1 MSIHKIKTK
10 LILSY
15 SFLILAGVVLGGI
28 FLYFFFYIE
37 GYYVYRKEVDNLKY
51 LTSNAQNLQK
61 DFLSLDANSE
71 NFMRTQKSKT
81 ITAFDINK
89 KAINEMLKELE
100 IDPITPSLGLSENSK
115 RSTEL
120 LAKYHT
126 TFDVLKDKVL
136 QRGYRDIGLEG
147 KMRDVAHELE
157 NLKGKVR
164 EVDILTLRR
173 HEKNFI
179 IRKEMRFVEYLDK
192 ACEDIVQN
200 LNDSLSKS
208 AKTEIASAVESYRV
222 MFKQMVAIEKEIGF
236 TQEAGIRGQLTNIVK
251 KINDEVE
258 AFDMILTLHTDQIKN
273 QAWLIIISA
282 TLIMLITA
290 SIFAVYFANSVSKPI
305 ELLDRITQS
314 VVKGLRNQEQFLE
327 RITSDDEVGN
337 LAKNFKVM
345 LSKLK
350 SSIAEAENKNIQLED
365 FAREEAK
372 RSWSSTGLST
382 FADILRNNHENV
394 EKQAFEI
401 IATLVRYTESNQG
414 GIFIVNDDDENHKFL
429 ELKGSYAYER
439 QKFLNKT
446 IEYGEGLVGSVWRE
460 QDTRFITDIPLNYAN
475 ITSGL
480 GQATPK
486 SLLIIPI
493 KNDNKVEGV
502 LELMSFK
509 IYQPFEI
516 DFIESLSRRIAT
528 TIAAVKSNEKNAQLL
543 SASKDFAD
551 KLKIKEE
558 ELKKQLHNYEN
569 WVQQFEAKLNAV
581 ADEAHVYQTII
592 NKVYE
597 GIILTNEKFIVT
609 KVNNHVLKR
618 FGYKRQELE
627 GQSVDI
633 LIETDYA
640 NIIDLREKTF
650 KLSYKS
656 FTQNVTGKVIDNVG
670 GICPVQMMSGK
681 LEIEDR
687 IVYVFLFNE
696 DSSYKNI
703 EDTSNEREPKRD
715 DFSMFQ

>member
-100 IDPITPSLGLSENSK
+100 IDPITPLLGLSENAK
-115 RSTEL
+115 RSNEL

-147 KMRDVAHELE
+147 KMRDVAHDLE

-179 IRKEMRFVEYLDK
+179 IRKEMKFVAELEK
-192 ACEDIVQN
+192 ACENIVQN

-208 AKTEIASAVESYRV
+208 AKTDIAVAVESYRI
-222 MFKQMVAIEKEIGF
+222 MFNQMVAIEKEIGF

-258 AFDMILTLHTDQIKN
+258 AFDVILTLHTDQIKN

-290 SIFAVYFANSVSKPI
+290 SVFAVYFANSVSKPI

>member
-61 DFLSLDANSE
+61 DFLSLDASSE

-81 ITAFDINK
+81 ITAFDINQ
-89 KAINEMLKELE
+89 KAINEMLKELGN
-100 IDPITPSLGLSENSK
+100 DPITPQLGLLENSK
-115 RSTEL
+115 RSNEL

-147 KMRDVAHELE
+147 KMRDVAHDLE

-179 IRKEMRFVEYLDK
+179 IRKEMKFVGELEK
-192 ACEDIVQN
+192 ACESIVEN
-200 LNDSLSKS
+200 LNDSLSKT
-208 AKTEIASAVESYRV
+208 AKADIGRAVDSYRV

-236 TQEAGIRGQLTNIVK
+236 TQEAGIRGQLTSIVK

-258 AFDMILTLHTDQIKN
+258 AFDVVLTLHTDQIKN

-290 SIFAVYFANSVSKPI
+290 SIFAIYFANSVSKPI

-414 GIFIVNDDDENHKFL
+414 GIFIVNDEDENHKFL

-543 SASKDFAD
+543 SASKVFAD
-551 KLKIKEE
+551 QLKVKEE

-656 FTQNVTGKVIDNVG
+656 FTQNVMGKVIDNVG

>member
-100 IDPITPSLGLSENSK
+100 IDPITPSLGLSENAK

-120 LAKYHT
+120 LAKYHS

-157 NLKGKVR
+157 GLKGKVR

-179 IRKEMRFVEYLDK
+179 IRKELRFIDYLDK

-258 AFDMILTLHTDQIKN
+258 AFDVILTLHTDQIKN

-290 SIFAVYFANSVSKPI
+290 SVFAVYFANSVSKPI

-414 GIFIVNDDDENHKFL
+414 GIFIVNDEDENHKFL

-509 IYQPFEI
+509 VYQPFEI

-703 EDTSNEREPKRD
+703 EDTNNEREPKRD

>member
-258 AFDMILTLHTDQIKN
+258 AFDVILTLHTDQIKN

-414 GIFIVNDDDENHKFL
+414 GIFIVNDEDENHKFL

-509 IYQPFEI
+509 VYQPFEI

>member
-37 GYYVYRKEVDNLKY
+37 GYYVYRKELDNLKY

-81 ITAFDINK
+81 ITSFESNQ
-89 KAINEMLKELE
+89 KAINEMLAALGN
-100 IDPITPSLGLSENSK
+100 DPITPQLGLAENAT
-115 RSTEL
+115 RSTQL
-120 LAKYHT
+120 LSKYHT
-126 TFDVLKDKVL
+126 TFDALKDKVL

-147 KMRDVAHELE
+147 KMRDVAHDLE

-179 IRKEMRFVEYLDK
+179 IRKEMKFVTSLED
-192 ACEDIVQN
+192 ACKDIVKN

-208 AKTEIASAVESYRV
+208 AKGEIENAVESYRA

-236 TQEAGIRGQLTNIVK
+236 TQEAGIRGQLTTIVK
-251 KINDEVE
+251 KINEEIE
-258 AFDMILTLHTDQIKN
+258 AFDIILTLHTDQIKN

-337 LAKNFKVM
+337 LAKNFKLM

-372 RSWSSTGLST
+372 RSWTSTGLSN

-414 GIFIVNDDDENHKFL
+414 GIFIVNDEDESHKFL

-446 IEYGEGLVGSVWRE
+446 IEIGR
-460 QDTRFITDIPLNYAN
+460 
-475 ITSGL
+475 
-480 GQATPK
+480 
-486 SLLIIPI
+486 
-493 KNDNKVEGV
+493 
-502 LELMSFK
+502 
-509 IYQPFEI
+509 
-516 DFIESLSRRIAT
+516 
-528 TIAAVKSNEKNAQLL
+528 
-543 SASKDFAD
+543 
-551 KLKIKEE
+551 
-558 ELKKQLHNYEN
+558 
-569 WVQQFEAKLNAV
+569 
-581 ADEAHVYQTII
+581 AHV
-592 NKVYE
+592 
-597 GIILTNEKFIVT
+597 
-609 KVNNHVLKR
+609 
-618 FGYKRQELE
+618 
-627 GQSVDI
+627 
-633 LIETDYA
+633 
-640 NIIDLREKTF
+640 
-650 KLSYKS
+650 
-656 FTQNVTGKVIDNVG
+656 
-670 GICPVQMMSGK
+670 
-681 LEIEDR
+681 
-687 IVYVFLFNE
+687 
-696 DSSYKNI
+696 
-703 EDTSNEREPKRD
+703 
-715 DFSMFQ
+715 